1 MSNTID
7 IQPVPGSEFLEKHSF
22 PKFHQRD
29 ERIPKV
35 RILPNDTLLVGI
47 DFTNG
52 QDFDVLIVGKKEGD
66 YLHVVN
72 AFQEKQARTIFDLLT
87 LKEEDLKPWGEEAM
101 NLVCPYCQST
111 FDDDL
116 AWVHGEY
123 RLPRYCPDCGH
134 RIKQNTEETK
144 NQHE

>member
-1 MSNTID
+1 MSSKNK
-7 IQPVPGSEFLEKHSF
+7 PVF
-22 PKFHQRD
+22 PKFNQQD
-29 ERIPKV
+29 ERMPKI

-52 QDFDVLIVGKKEGD
+52 QDFDVLIVGKKEGE
-66 YLHVVN
+66 YTQIVN
-72 AFQEKQARTIFDLLT
+72 AFQAEQAHTIFDILT
-87 LKEEDLKPWGEEAM
+87 LKEEDLMPWEDDLMAII
-101 NLVCPYCQST
+101 CPYCRSS

-116 AWVHGEY
+116 AWIHGEH

>member
-1 MSNTID
+1 MSYEIT
-7 IQPVPGSEFLEKHSF
+7 PLPGSQFMEKHSF
-22 PKFHQRD
+22 PKFHQQD
-29 ERIPKV
+29 ERISKV
-35 RILPNDTLLVGI
+35 RILPNDTLLVGV

-72 AFQEKQARTIFDLLT
+72 AFQEERARTIFDLLT
-87 LKEEDLKPWGEEAM
+87 LQDEDLKPWGEEAM
-101 NLVCPYCQST
+101 NLVCPYCHSQ

-116 AWVHGEY
+116 AWVHGEH

-134 RIKQNTEETK
+134 RIKQKSEETK